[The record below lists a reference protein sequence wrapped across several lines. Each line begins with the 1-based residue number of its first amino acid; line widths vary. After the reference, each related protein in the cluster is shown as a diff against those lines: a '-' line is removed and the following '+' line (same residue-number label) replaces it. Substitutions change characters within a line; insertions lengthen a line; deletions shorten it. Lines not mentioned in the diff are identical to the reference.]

1 MDESLRLIDDP
12 GSSYSFLFG
21 DAFRQSISKPWLLPV
36 LPFTLVKRFSD
47 HRKFMK
53 KSVSNLVRH
62 LILIDSEVIDED
74 DLKEFQSVLTELDRD
89 VVVNIGSN
97 KNYISTISL
106 LSRINS
112 GDVVVNIGSNKN
124 YISTISL
131 LSRINSGLSSNEWN
145 SYLEDMLTSLIR
157 TQRPSSFIFIGKY
170 PYAGITG
177 MLRRVGES
185 SRTLWIPV
193 RAKED
198 SLLSRGDRF
207 GFVSS
212 TDTWSKIVKPPL
224 YSQSMVHLHSNLDDG
239 YREKLHE
246 NGVELSQVEEKSGI
260 LLMPSNDLTD
270 NWPLLEGKI
279 VITIGESTNFI
290 KNLPEYLRSKN
301 IHLNQSSPEEISNII
316 QRIINSQLESDKVE
330 TSLGWRRKILFQSIV
345 DSSFKEI

>member
-36 LPFTLVKRFSD
+36 LPFTLVKRFFE

-53 KSVSNLVRH
+53 KSVTNLVRH

-74 DLKEFQSVLTELDRD
+74 DLNEFQSVLTELDRD

-97 KNYISTISL
+97 KNY
-106 LSRINS
+106 N
-112 GDVVVNIGSNKN
+112 
-124 YISTISL
+124 STISL

-145 SYLEDMLTSLIR
+145 SYLEDMLTSLVR

-212 TDTWSKIVKPPL
+212 TDTWPKIVKPPM
-224 YSQSMVHLHSNLDDG
+224 YSKTMVNLHSDLANEFQ
-239 YREKLHE
+239 EKLLT
-246 NGVELSQVEEKSGI
+246 NNVELSQVEEKSGI
-260 LLMPSNDLTD
+260 LLMPSNNLTD

-279 VITIGESTNFI
+279 VITIGDSTNFI

-316 QRIINSQLESDKVE
+316 QRIINSQLRSDKIG
-330 TSLGWRRKILFQSIV
+330 TSLGWRRKVLFQTIV
-345 DSSFKEI
+345 DSSFKDN

>member
-1 MDESLRLIDDP
+1 MEESLRLIDDP
-12 GSSYSFLFG
+12 GSSYSFLFC
-21 DAFRQSISKPWLLPV
+21 DAFRKSISRTWLLPV

-53 KSVSNLVRH
+53 KSVTNLVRH

-74 DLKEFQSVLTELDRD
+74 DLNEFQSVLTELDRD

-97 KNYISTISL
+97 KDY
-106 LSRINS
+106 
-112 GDVVVNIGSNKN
+112 V
-124 YISTISL
+124 STISL

-198 SLLSRGDRF
+198 SLSSRGDRF
-207 GFVSS
+207 GCVSS
-212 TDTWSKIVKPPL
+212 AETWSKIVKPPL
-224 YSQSMVHLHSNLDDG
+224 YSESMVYLHSSLDDG
-239 YREKLHE
+239 FLDKLE
-246 NGVELSQVEEKSGI
+246 QDGVELSQVEAKCGI
-260 LLMPSNDLTD
+260 LLMPSDNLTD

-279 VITIGESTNFI
+279 VITLGESTNFI

-301 IHLNQSSPEEISNII
+301 IHLNQSTPEEISNII

-330 TSLGWRRKILFQSIV
+330 TSLSWRRKILFNPLSIHH
-345 DSSFKEI
+345 

>member
-36 LPFTLVKRFSD
+36 LPFTLIKRLSD

-74 DLKEFQSVLTELDRD
+74 DLSEFQSVLTELDRD

-97 KNYISTISL
+97 K
-106 LSRINS
+106 
-112 GDVVVNIGSNKN
+112 D

-301 IHLNQSSPEEISNII
+301 IHLNHSSPEEISNII

-345 DSSFKEI
+345 DSSFKDI

>member
-74 DLKEFQSVLTELDRD
+74 DLNEFQSVLTELDR
-89 VVVNIGSN
+89 
-97 KNYISTISL
+97 
-106 LSRINS
+106 
-112 GDVVVNIGSNKN
+112 DVVVNIGSNKN

-316 QRIINSQLESDKVE
+316 QRIINSQLESDKIE

>member
-74 DLKEFQSVLTELDRD
+74 DLNEFQSVLTELDR
-89 VVVNIGSN
+89 
-97 KNYISTISL
+97 
-106 LSRINS
+106 
-112 GDVVVNIGSNKN
+112 DVVVNIGSNKN

-212 TDTWSKIVKPPL
+212 TGTWSKIVKPPL

-239 YREKLHE
+239 YREKLLQ
-246 NGVELSQVEEKSGI
+246 NNVELSQVEEKSGI
-260 LLMPSNDLTD
+260 LLMPSNNLTD

-316 QRIINSQLESDKVE
+316 QRIINSQLESYKVE

-345 DSSFKEI
+345 DSSFKDI

>member
-1 MDESLRLIDDP
+1 MEESLRLIDDP
-12 GSSYSFLFG
+12 GSSYSFQFG

-36 LPFTLVKRFSD
+36 LPFMLAKRFSN

-53 KSVSNLVRH
+53 KSVTNLVRH

-74 DLKEFQSVLTELDRD
+74 DLKQFQSILTELDRD
-89 VVVNIGSN
+89 VVVNIGSH
-97 KNYISTISL
+97 KDYVSTISL

-112 GDVVVNIGSNKN
+112 GMS
-124 YISTISL
+124 ST
-131 LSRINSGLSSNEWN
+131 EWN

-198 SLLSRGDRF
+198 SIVSRGERF
-207 GFVSS
+207 GIVSS
-212 TDTWSKIVKPPL
+212 LETWSKIVKPPS
-224 YSQSMVHLHSNLDDG
+224 YSVSTVFVSSDLDSK
-239 YREKLHE
+239 YEKDLLAAGIE
-246 NGVELSQVEEKSGI
+246 VSKLVEQSGI
-260 LLMPSNDLTD
+260 ILTPSSELTS

-279 VITIGESTNFI
+279 VITIGNPTEFI
-290 KNLPEYLRSKN
+290 SELPEYLRSKN
-301 IHLNQSSPEEISNII
+301 VHLNSSSPTDILKIVN
-316 QRIINSQLESDKVE
+316 RIIISENEKSIAEE
-330 TSLGWRRKILFQSIV
+330 PTSWRRKALFQSII
-345 DSSFKEI
+345 DSSFKEL

>member
-74 DLKEFQSVLTELDRD
+74 DLNEFQSVLTELDR
-89 VVVNIGSN
+89 
-97 KNYISTISL
+97 
-106 LSRINS
+106 
-112 GDVVVNIGSNKN
+112 DVVVNIGSNKN

-198 SLLSRGDRF
+198 SLQSRGDRF

>member
-1 MDESLRLIDDP
+1 
-12 GSSYSFLFG
+12 
-21 DAFRQSISKPWLLPV
+21 
-36 LPFTLVKRFSD
+36 
-47 HRKFMK
+47 MK

-74 DLKEFQSVLTELDRD
+74 DLSEFQSVLTELDRD

-97 KNYISTISL
+97 K
-106 LSRINS
+106 
-112 GDVVVNIGSNKN
+112 D

-239 YREKLHE
+239 YREKLLQ
-246 NGVELSQVEEKSGI
+246 NGVELSQVEDKSGI

-279 VITIGESTNFI
+279 VVTIGESTNFI

-345 DSSFKEI
+345 DSSFKDFEL

>member
-1 MDESLRLIDDP
+1 VEESLRLTDDP
-12 GSSYSFLFG
+12 GTSYSFLFG

-36 LPFTLVKRFSD
+36 LPFTLAKRFSD
-47 HRKFMK
+47 HRKFLK
-53 KSVSNLVRH
+53 KSVTNLVRH

-74 DLKEFQSVLTELDRD
+74 DLNEFQSVLTELDR
-89 VVVNIGSN
+89 
-97 KNYISTISL
+97 
-106 LSRINS
+106 
-112 GDVVVNIGSNKN
+112 DVVVNIGSNKN

-198 SLLSRGDRF
+198 ALLSRGGRF
-207 GFVSS
+207 GFVCS
-212 TDTWSKIVKPPL
+212 TDTWSKIVKPPS
-224 YSQSMVHLHSNLDDG
+224 YSQSVVHLHPDLENE
-239 YREKLHE
+239 YREKLLQS
-246 NGVELSQVEEKSGI
+246 NVELNHVADKSGI
-260 LLMPSNDLTD
+260 LLMPSNNLVN

-279 VITIGESTNFI
+279 VITIGESTSFI
-290 KNLPEYLRSKN
+290 RDLPEYLRSKN
-301 IHLNQSSPEEISNII
+301 IHLNQSSPDEICSII
-316 QRIINSQLESDKVE
+316 QRIINSQLKSGMVE
-330 TSLGWRRKILFQSIV
+330 TSSAWRRKVLFQSII
-345 DSSFKEI
+345 DSSFKAI

>member
-1 MDESLRLIDDP
+1 MEESLRLKDDP
-12 GSSYSFLFG
+12 GTSYSFQFG
-21 DAFRQSISKPWLLPV
+21 DAFRKSIGKPWLLPI
-36 LPFTLVKRFSD
+36 LPFMLVKRFAE
-47 HRKFMK
+47 HRSFMK
-53 KSVSNLVRH
+53 KSVTNLVRH

-74 DLKEFQSVLTELDRD
+74 DLNAFQSILTELDRD

-97 KNYISTISL
+97 KNF
-106 LSRINS
+106 
-112 GDVVVNIGSNKN
+112 
-124 YISTISL
+124 ISTISL

-198 SLLSRGDRF
+198 SLASRSERF

-212 TDTWSKIVKPPL
+212 TDTWSKIVKPPSFSKSTVFMYPGL
-224 YSQSMVHLHSNLDDG
+224 NKS
-239 YREKLHE
+239 YREKLFE
-246 NGVELSQVEEKSGI
+246 ANIESSDIAEVSGI
-260 LLMPSNDLTD
+260 HLIPSKDLTN

-279 VITIGESTNFI
+279 VITIGESTDFI
-290 KNLPEYLRSKN
+290 KNLPEYLRSN
-301 IHLNQSSPEEISNII
+301 NVHLNQTTPDELCNVVT
-316 QRIINSQLESDKVE
+316 RIINARNMPFSSDN
-330 TSLGWRRKILFQSIV
+330 SSRRRKVLFQSII
-345 DSSFKEI
+345 DYSFRDI

>member
-74 DLKEFQSVLTELDRD
+74 DLKEFQSVLTELDR
-89 VVVNIGSN
+89 
-97 KNYISTISL
+97 
-106 LSRINS
+106 
-112 GDVVVNIGSNKN
+112 DVVVNIGSNKN

>member
-97 KNYISTISL
+97 K
-106 LSRINS
+106 
-112 GDVVVNIGSNKN
+112 D

-260 LLMPSNDLTD
+260 LLMPSNNLTD

>member
-1 MDESLRLIDDP
+1 MEESLRLIDDP

-21 DAFRQSISKPWLLPV
+21 DAFRKSISRPWLLPV

-53 KSVSNLVRH
+53 KSVTNLVRH

-74 DLKEFQSVLTELDRD
+74 DLNEFQSVLTELDRD

-97 KNYISTISL
+97 KDY
-106 LSRINS
+106 
-112 GDVVVNIGSNKN
+112 V
-124 YISTISL
+124 STISL

-198 SLLSRGDRF
+198 SLSSRGDRF
-207 GFVSS
+207 GCVSS
-212 TDTWSKIVKPPL
+212 AETWSKIVKPPL
-224 YSQSMVHLHSNLDDG
+224 YSHSMVYLHSSLDDG
-239 YREKLHE
+239 FLDKLE
-246 NGVELSQVEEKSGI
+246 QDGVELSQVEAKCGI
-260 LLMPSNDLTD
+260 LLMPSDNLTD

-279 VITIGESTNFI
+279 VITLGESTNFI

-301 IHLNQSSPEEISNII
+301 IHLNQSTPEEISNII

-330 TSLGWRRKILFQSIV
+330 TSLSWRRKILFQSIV
-345 DSSFKEI
+345 DSSLKDL

>member
-74 DLKEFQSVLTELDRD
+74 DLKEFQSVLTELDR
-89 VVVNIGSN
+89 
-97 KNYISTISL
+97 
-106 LSRINS
+106 
-112 GDVVVNIGSNKN
+112 DVVVNIGSNKN

-246 NGVELSQVEEKSGI
+246 NGVEFSQVEEKSGI
-260 LLMPSNDLTD
+260 LLMPSNNLTD

>member
-74 DLKEFQSVLTELDRD
+74 DLKEFQSVLTELDR
-89 VVVNIGSN
+89 
-97 KNYISTISL
+97 
-106 LSRINS
+106 
-112 GDVVVNIGSNKN
+112 DVVVNIGSNKN

-260 LLMPSNDLTD
+260 LLMPSNNLTD